1 MTANDL
7 INSIQQKESFLCVGL
22 DSDVKKIP
30 SHLPSTPEGV
40 LNFNQH
46 IIEATLPFAVAYKPN
61 LAFYEAM
68 GAPGWEVLKE
78 TVDLIPDTHF
88 KIADAKRGDIGNTAH
103 QYAKAFF
110 EDLNFDAV
118 TLNPYMGMDTISPF
132 LEYSGK
138 WVIIL
143 GLTSNNGSQDFQLI
157 KTADGKYFFEQVL
170 ETASKWGSPE
180 KVMFVVGA
188 THPTH
193 LKKVRQIIPDH
204 FLLVPGI
211 GAQGG
216 DLSEVFKYGSNRNIG
231 LLVNASRSILYASN
245 QENYKIAAADHAAA
259 LRNQMSKLIQNEN
272 PGIS

>member
-7 INSIQQKESFLCVGL
+7 FQSIQRKKSFLCVGL
-22 DSDVKKIP
+22 DSDVNKIP
-30 SHLPSTPEGV
+30 NFLPNTPIGV
-40 LNFNQH
+40 LNFNQK

-78 TVDLIPDTHF
+78 TINLIPATHF
-88 KIADAKRGDIGNTAH
+88 KIADAKRGDIGNTAD

-110 EDLNFDAV
+110 EDLNFDAI
-118 TLNPYMGMDTISPF
+118 TLSPYMGMDSIRPF
-132 LEYSGK
+132 LEYAEK

-143 GLTSNNGSQDFQLI
+143 GLTSNSGSQDFQLT
-157 KTADGKYFFEQVL
+157 KTAEGKYFFEQVL
-170 ETASKWGSPE
+170 ETASKWGSTDN
-180 KVMFVVGA
+180 VMFVIGA
-188 THPTH
+188 THPDYF
-193 LKKVRQIIPDH
+193 KKVRQIVPDH

-216 DLSEVFKYGSNRNIG
+216 DLSEVYKYGANKEVG

-245 QENYKIAAADHAAA
+245 KENFNVAAANHAQE
-259 LRNQMSKLIQNEN
+259 LRNQMAQLLDYEITFDR
-272 PGIS
+272 

>member
-1 MTANDL
+1 MTANEL
-7 INSIQQKESFLCVGL
+7 FQSIQHQKSFLCVGL

-30 SHLPSTPEGV
+30 NYLPRNPDGILS
-40 LNFNQH
+40 FNQK

-61 LAFYEAM
+61 LAFYEAL

-78 TVDLIPDTHF
+78 TVDLIPNTHF
-88 KIADAKRGDIGNTAH
+88 KIADAKRGDIGNTAD

-110 EDLNFDAV
+110 EDLNFDAI
-118 TLNPYMGMDTISPF
+118 TLNPYMGMDSISPF
-132 LEYSGK
+132 LEYPEK

-143 GLTSNNGSQDFQLI
+143 GLTSNPGSQDFQLT

-188 THPTH
+188 THPTYF
-193 LKKVRQIIPDH
+193 KKVRKIVPDH

-216 DLSEVFKYGSNRNIG
+216 DLSEVYKYGVNHKVG
-231 LLVNASRSILYASN
+231 LLVNSSRSILYASHE
-245 QENYKIAAADHAAA
+245 ENFNISAADQAAA
-259 LRNQMSKLIQNEN
+259 LRNQMSKLLNDEN
-272 PGIS
+272 PFNK

>member
-1 MTANDL
+1 MTANEL
-7 INSIQQKESFLCVGL
+7 FQSIQHKKSFLCVGL
-22 DSDVKKIP
+22 DSDINKIP
-30 SHLPSTPEGV
+30 GFLPRNPNGI
-40 LNFNQH
+40 LRFNQE

-61 LAFYEAM
+61 LAFYEAL

-78 TVDLIPDTHF
+78 TIDLIPNTHF
-88 KIADAKRGDIGNTAH
+88 KIADAKRGDIGNTAD

-110 EDLNFDAV
+110 EDLNFDAI
-118 TLNPYMGMDTISPF
+118 TLSPYMGMDSISPF
-132 LEYSGK
+132 LEYPEK

-143 GLTSNNGSQDFQLI
+143 GLTSNLGSQDFQLT
-157 KTADGKYFFEQVL
+157 KTGDGKYFFEQVL

-188 THPTH
+188 THPTYFN
-193 LKKVRQIIPDH
+193 KVRKIVPDH

-216 DLSEVFKYGSNRNIG
+216 DLSEVFKYGANREVG

-245 QENYKIAAADHAAA
+245 KENFKIAAANHAAE
-259 LRNQMSKLIQNEN
+259 LRNEMSKLLDNEN
-272 PGIS
+272 PFNK